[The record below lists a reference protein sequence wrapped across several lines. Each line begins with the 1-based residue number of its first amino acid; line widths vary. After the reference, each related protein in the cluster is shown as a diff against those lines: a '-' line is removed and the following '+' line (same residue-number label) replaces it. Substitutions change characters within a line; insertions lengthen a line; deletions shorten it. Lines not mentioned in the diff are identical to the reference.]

1 MTSAVLIVPDADRD
15 AANAFGESMGWGPNN
30 YSVALSADGAAPAT
44 HWGCRAD
51 VRQTFLDLLA
61 DPPPEAAPVLAVLIS
76 DIADGVDPHAHWM
89 ATLAAN
95 SLQIVQSEDAGL

>member
-1 MTSAVLIVPDADRD
+1 MPSAVLIIPDAQRD

-51 VRQTFLDLLA
+51 VSQTFIDMMA
-61 DPPPEAAPVLAVLIS
+61 DPPAEAAPVLAVLIS
-76 DIADGVDPHAHWM
+76 DIADGVQPYDHWT
-89 ATLAAN
+89 AVLAD
-95 SLQIVQSEDAGL
+95 SGLVAVEAE

>member
-30 YSVALSADGAAPAT
+30 YSVALSADGAEPAT

-51 VRQTFLDLLA
+51 VGQTFLDMLA

-76 DIADGVDPHAHWM
+76 DFADGVDPHDHWM
-89 ATLAAN
+89 AVLEDN
-95 SLQIVQSEDAGL
+95 NLQILTVAEA

>member
-1 MTSAVLIVPDADRD
+1 MPSAVLIVPDAHRD

-51 VRQTFLDLLA
+51 VSQAFIDMMA
-61 DPPPEAAPVLAVLIS
+61 DPPAEAAPVLAALIS
-76 DIADGVDPHAHWM
+76 DIADGVQPYDHWT
-89 ATLAAN
+89 AVLAAN
-95 SLQIVQSEDAGL
+95 SLQIVEAE